1 MLKYIN
7 YLIALYSLSVLIYLL
22 VEITQVPKNVLRF
35 YYYTL
40 HSESLIIIFLLLYL
54 IGSISN
60 ILSKKYASDIL
71 LCGVIG
77 FLISALIDL
86 IFIRSYSIEVT
97 LVYIILNSIVFLVI
111 DKNILRKRGPI
122 YFVIAILLVYST
134 FKLLNVNLVL

>member
-97 LVYIILNSIVFLVI
+97 LVYIILNSIVLLVI

>member
-122 YFVIAILLVYST
+122 
-134 FKLLNVNLVL
+134 